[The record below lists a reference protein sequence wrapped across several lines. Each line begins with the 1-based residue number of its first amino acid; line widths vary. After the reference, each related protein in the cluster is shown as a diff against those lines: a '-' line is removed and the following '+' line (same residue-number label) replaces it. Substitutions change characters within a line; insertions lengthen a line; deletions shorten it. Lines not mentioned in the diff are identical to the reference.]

1 MSVIKVNNITNR
13 DGTSGPVIAGIVT
26 VSSSSHFVVPTGHTG
41 QRTGLA
47 PDPYEEFLVLALPF
61 NSESVFTDISPRSKA
76 QPSTL
81 SGIGSTTASLP
92 FGQSGVTTT
101 SSGIVTFSKY
111 YGNSVFFVGSNVESS
126 ALQFRS
132 DDFAFGR
139 DPWTIEFW
147 MLLPNVTATTCW
159 RGVVSIGSGYV
170 TSNNITIYAPRQ
182 SSPQNTVVVIL
193 NTVNPTM
200 GGSTNINTS
209 QWFHVALCRQVNSGI
224 TTHSYS
230 TTRLFVNGV
239 EEANVSDN
247 NTYDKTDLYIGR
259 DQNCVT
265 SNANTGDGRFRG
277 YLQDLRIYKGVA
289 KYTSNFTPP
298 NQIAI

>member
-1 MSVIKVNNITNR
+1 
-13 DGTSGPVIAGIVT
+13 
-26 VSSSSHFVVPTGHTG
+26 VPTGHTG
-41 QRTGLA
+41 QRVGLA
-47 PDPYEEFLVLALPF
+47 PDPFINNLVLALPF

-92 FGQSGVTTT
+92 YGQSGVTTT
-101 SSGIVTFSKY
+101 SSGITTFSKY
-111 YGNSVFFVGSNVESS
+111 YGNSVFFVGSNAESS

-139 DPWTIEFW
+139 ESWTIEFW
-147 MLLPNVTATTCW
+147 MLLPNVTATGCW
-159 RGVVSIGSGYV
+159 RGVVSIGNGYQ
-170 TSNNITIYAPRQ
+170 TSNAITIYAPR
-182 SSPQNTVVVIL
+182 STSPQNTVVVIL
-193 NTVNPTM
+193 NTVNPTIS
-200 GGSTNINTS
+200 GSTVVNTS

-224 TTHSYS
+224 ATHGYS

-239 EEANVSDN
+239 EEANISDD

-259 DQNCVT
+259 DQNCI
-265 SNANTGDGRFRG
+265 SNHPSDDQGRFRG
-277 YLQDLRIYKGVA
+277 YLQDLRIYKGIA

-298 NQIAI
+298 NQIAL